1 MARNAL
7 RYSIQRWFLVCIAF
21 LGLEALSCAANAACT
36 LGKIAELKVNMSG
49 TTPVIGVTI
58 NGKDAKFAVDSG
70 SFYNIIS
77 APAAANSGL
86 RMLPAPAWIA
96 GKGADGK
103 ALLSVA
109 VADNFIL
116 GGNLRVKNIEFL
128 AGGHDSGAGI
138 DGVVGQSFFQNY
150 DVEYDFAN
158 GIIRLM
164 RAEGCGDAGLAYW
177 TAAKQTYSVVDINA
191 MTPAQPFVTGLAL
204 LNGAQVRVLF
214 DTGANASRISPQAA
228 QQAGLKANLSELVD
242 AGYSRGMGRP
252 PVMTHLA
259 SFASFKVGDE
269 EIRNPRLRV
278 GDTRE
283 GADMLLGADFFVSHR
298 IYVSSTQRKM
308 YFTYNGG
315 RVFSASR

>member
-1 MARNAL
+1 MGRTAL
-7 RYSIQRWFLVCIAF
+7 PHSIQRSF
-21 LGLEALSCAANAACT
+21 LGSIALLGLGALSCAADAACT
-36 LGKIAELKVNMSG
+36 LGKVAEMKVSMSG
-49 TTPVIGVTI
+49 TTPVIDVTI
-58 NGKDAKFAVDSG
+58 NGKQARFAIDSG

-77 APAAANSGL
+77 APAAANSGVRL
-86 RMLPAPAWIA
+86 MPAPDWIA

-103 ALLSVA
+103 TLLSVA
-109 VADNFIL
+109 VADDFIL
-116 GGNLRVKNIEFL
+116 GGSLRVKNIEFL
-128 AGGHDSGAGI
+128 AGGHESTGGI
-138 DGVVGQSFFQNY
+138 DGVVGQTFFQNY

-177 TAAKQTYSVVDINA
+177 ATAKQTYSVVDINA

-228 QQAGLKANLSELVD
+228 QQAGLKANPSDLID

-252 PVMTHLA
+252 AIMTHLA

-283 GADMLLGADFFVSHR
+283 GTDMLLGADFFVSHR
-298 IYVSSTQRKM
+298 IYVSNAQHKV

-315 RVFSASR
+315 PVFSPSR